1 MHMHHWTQTLGEKWF
16 ICNTSPMKATT
27 DERAQA
33 LAGAVWDR
41 CLGSRVTRLHR
52 LVALH
57 YDQAL
62 AEVGLTLPQV
72 EILCALQMRA
82 RAVGPSEMGQ
92 RLHVGRSAM
101 SRKLAALEDK
111 GWIATAER
119 SPTGRSMSVV
129 ITTAGRQRLAEADA
143 AWERAQT
150 LMETQ
155 LGSGAA
161 GTIDAWLAALDT

>member
-1 MHMHHWTQTLGEKWF
+1 MDD
-16 ICNTSPMKATT
+16 NV
-27 DERAQA
+27 DDRAQA
-33 LAGAVWDR
+33 LAGAVWER

-72 EILCALQMRA
+72 EILSALQMRA

-119 SPTGRSMSVV
+119 SDTGRSMSFALTV
-129 ITTAGRQRLAEADA
+129 AGRKRLAEADT
-143 AWERAQT
+143 AWQRAQVLT
-150 LMETQ
+150 EAQM
-155 LGSGAA
+155 GPGAA
-161 GTIDAWLAALDT
+161 ATIDAWLTALDA